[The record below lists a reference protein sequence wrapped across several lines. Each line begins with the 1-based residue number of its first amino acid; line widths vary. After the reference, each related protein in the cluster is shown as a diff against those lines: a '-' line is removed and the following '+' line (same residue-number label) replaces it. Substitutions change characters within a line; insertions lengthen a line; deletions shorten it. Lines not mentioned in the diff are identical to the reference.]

1 MYCSNCGKPVPKG
14 VYTCPE
20 CGHDLLDEAE
30 KLNEASGEI
39 HVNHEPPRYP
49 IAPIITV
56 CAVLITALVCFWLI
70 RINPIRVKTAP
81 DSASTASHTEKS
93 DGSADLTSV
102 HESETDI
109 RVPETILPAAEPTP
123 TPVVTP
129 APYAA
134 SRHSEPVRLTR
145 EDLEG
150 MSAEELRI
158 ARNEIFA
165 VHGLIFE
172 AEDLNAYFSAQP
184 WYKGT
189 VTDSDS
195 IDLSEIEYA
204 NLETILAYE
213 AEMGYNQ

>member
-14 VYTCPE
+14 VYICPE

-30 KLNEASGEI
+30 KLNAASDEI
-39 HVNHEPPRYP
+39 HADHEPPRFP
-49 IAPIITV
+49 IAPFITV
-56 CAVLITALVCFWLI
+56 CAVLITALICFWLI
-70 RINPIRVKTAP
+70 RISPVRVRTAP
-81 DSASTASHTEKS
+81 DSASTAS
-93 DGSADLTSV
+93 SAKESSGGVEPASL
-102 HESETDI
+102 HESEADI
-109 RVPETILPAAEPTP
+109 SVPETILPAAEPTP
-123 TPVVTP
+123 TAIVTP

-165 VHGLIFE
+165 VHGLIFQ

-189 VTDSDS
+189 VTDADS
-195 IDLSEIEYA
+195 IDLSETEYA